1 MPPVV
6 LEISSDEEEGLEQSL
21 TAIDYSWIRDI
32 LSDDSDEVEVIEEKK
47 PTLVTK
53 NMHDDDDDDD
63 EDEDDEDDCI
73 ILEGDPEKGASVVE
87 EATDSDELLVIGEK
101 GPIACRDYPHARHLC
116 ATFPFSSTPHER
128 HCSQCHCYVCDSI
141 APCLKWGT
149 GSLGSDH
156 CHANDKT
163 EQWKIQRKTSKLGQ
177 SSPVPA
183 STNFGTSLE
192 PGNLQSNE
200 FQPPG
205 IIRLSPNS
213 VLPSQVSRSTALHT
227 ISSLNSI
234 PHIQTSLSTIT
245 RPLSTSSPNSSV
257 QNQIS
262 RPINTTTMSTGTNI
276 TVPNGA
282 NLGRSQESR
291 STLMINRYQP
301 HSVSRPVLSVRS
313 HPIQKERGNSASN
326 LRPQLL
332 RPHMS
337 KGADSAGNT
346 LMTNNSSQR
355 SSAFNSHVNM
365 TQHPN
370 YHNAARFPNYGNC
383 IRPYQ
388 PTNIPFYLQQSSEPA
403 SLSCVNQ
410 HTVASETQA
419 NTQPLPQP
427 NDSQDFHQT
436 CIQVNDGT
444 LSSYAPCLNENEPQI
459 RSQDG
464 NADGNTAQFGTA
476 SQDTSQPQPHV
487 EPPMETVGSFS
498 AFDSCWNDNTGQ
510 SILQSS
516 GSANGAPPAGSHAP
530 LIEYPQLSNSLVDF
544 ESWLFERNSFP
555 AVTNEFLS
563 SDPLSPDPIIPSP
576 NLDSDDMGNVLHY
589 LDGD

>member
-1 MPPVV
+1 
-6 LEISSDEEEGLEQSL
+6 
-21 TAIDYSWIRDI
+21 
-32 LSDDSDEVEVIEEKK
+32 
-47 PTLVTK
+47 
-53 NMHDDDDDDD
+53 MHDDDDDDD

-156 CHANDKT
+156 
-163 EQWKIQRKTSKLGQ
+163 S
-177 SSPVPA
+177 
-183 STNFGTSLE
+183 STNF
-192 PGNLQSNE
+192 
-200 FQPPG
+200 
-205 IIRLSPNS
+205 
-213 VLPSQVSRSTALHT
+213 VSRSTALHT

-282 NLGRSQESR
+282 NLG
-291 STLMINRYQP
+291 
-301 HSVSRPVLSVRS
+301 
-313 HPIQKERGNSASN
+313 
-326 LRPQLL
+326 
-332 RPHMS
+332 
-337 KGADSAGNT
+337 
-346 LMTNNSSQR
+346 
-355 SSAFNSHVNM
+355 
-365 TQHPN
+365 
-370 YHNAARFPNYGNC
+370 
-383 IRPYQ
+383 
-388 PTNIPFYLQQSSEPA
+388 